1 MEVIFKNGLAVSNL
15 VKLHNLI
22 KKCGGDGVFVQ
33 PNIIETQNA
42 SKNQVLLQ
50 LLSDAREC
58 LVASAIRDGQYFDIL
73 HRIDAVLAQQQ

>member
-1 MEVIFKNGLAVSNL
+1 MVKMEVIFKNGLAVSNI

-22 KKCGGDGVFVQ
+22 KKCGGDGVFV
-33 PNIIETQNA
+33 N
-42 SKNQVLLQ
+42 NQAMLQ
-50 LLSDAREC
+50 LLSDAKEC

>member
-1 MEVIFKNGLAVSNL
+1 MVKMEVIFKNGLAVSNI

-42 SKNQVLLQ
+42 STKSEPFECCEQCCYKPC
-50 LLSDAREC
+50 LSCND
-58 LVASAIRDGQYFDIL
+58 VASSFVQR
-73 HRIDAVLAQQQ
+73 